1 MAVNTKAIKRR
12 LRSIGNIGKITKA
25 MELVSAAKMKRA
37 VDAALNTRTYAT
49 LAWELLINLS
59 KSVKENIPLLQARP
73 VKKVLVVLITSNRGL
88 CGSFNSSIIKKTAKL
103 LSEKELLGNS
113 NAEVEVIGIGK
124 KGAEFAKKNNYNLV
138 ASFGELSNV
147 PKMSDIS
154 PISKIIIESFIE
166 QKYDKVILAY
176 TDFKSS
182 LSQIAVLRQLLPISQ
197 KDLEETI
204 NVLGADESSNNSE
217 VLTEND
223 LADYLFEPG
232 KEEVLKIVLPRLVDV
247 QLYQAVLESS
257 ASEHSARMMAM
268 KSANEAADDMTKE
281 LNLSFNKARQA
292 SITQEIAEIA
302 GGSAALE

>member
-49 LAWELLINLS
+49 LAWNLLINLS
-59 KSVKENIPLLQARP
+59 KSVKENVPLLQARP

-113 NAEVEVIGIGK
+113 NVEVEVIGIGK

-138 ASFGELSNV
+138 ASFGESSNI

-204 NVLGADESSNNSE
+204 NALGADESSNNSE

-281 LNLSFNKARQA
+281 LNLSFNKVRQA

>member
-49 LAWELLINLS
+49 LAWNLLINLS
-59 KSVKENIPLLQARP
+59 KSVKENVPLLQARP

-113 NAEVEVIGIGK
+113 NVEVEVIGIGK

-138 ASFGELSNV
+138 ASFGESSNI

-204 NVLGADESSNNSE
+204 NALGADESSNNSE